1 MQVTT
6 TMVTKLF
13 ITGVENLDPITV
25 FLEDHEPGRGS
36 ITIRCHAKSW
46 AASWGAMGKDRK
58 VAQFVRSCGAD
69 YLIGAMVPM
78 LQPTQFSGDELIKVA
93 KRSVI
98 NRRRGRNGAEWNL
111 DDLDKRDARR
121 LWSDIEHF
129 LPNADS
135 GPSLSAYGT
144 LLTALFGDE
153 WWHTA
158 DGATEPNPDWQ
169 YLERILDAVQVAL
182 AVPPGEQSAAET
194 ASKPEISS

>member
-1 MQVTT
+1 MKVVTT
-6 TMVTKLF
+6 QVTKLF
-13 ITGVENLDPITV
+13 LTELENLDPVTV

-46 AASWGAMGKDRK
+46 AASWGAMGQDRK

-78 LQPTQFSGDELIKVA
+78 LQPTQFSCDELIKLA
-93 KRSVI
+93 KQSVI

-111 DDLDKRDARR
+111 DELDKRDARR

-129 LPNADS
+129 LPNADN
-135 GPSLSAYGT
+135 GLSLSAYST

-153 WWHTA
+153 WWHKA
-158 DGATEPNPDWQ
+158 DEATEPNPEWR
-169 YLERILDAVQVAL
+169 YLERILDAVSEAL
-182 AVPPGEQSAAET
+182 APPKAA
-194 ASKPEISS
+194 